1 MTYMAKSARTVRPK
15 SNRNNP
21 EREIKY
27 NNERLKLDV
36 ETTKSKVFN

>member
-1 MTYMAKSARTVRPK
+1 MNEMAKSARTARPK

-27 NNERLKLDV
+27 NNETLKLDV
-36 ETTKSKVFN
+36 ETTKSKIFN

>member
-1 MTYMAKSARTVRPK
+1 MAKSARTARPK

-27 NNERLKLDV
+27 NNETLKLDV
-36 ETTKSKVFN
+36 ETTKSKIFN